1 MTVKAAMKR
10 GRVVGFSLLI
20 LLGLA
25 PLGARALDRPLTK
38 DDVTLLLIG
47 GASAQKMIAVIEQ
60 RGIDFRMNPDLA
72 KKFHDD
78 GASDEVID
86 ALQKAGEKR
95 TGASG
100 PATAGAAS
108 ENPSPPAPA
117 AAEAPPASGHAPGS
131 ASSPAA
137 SQSSAEQKIAATLA
151 ETSSAPR
158 ENPSGLPLP
167 HANPGGLPVAPLFSL
182 QDLDG
187 AALNLADYK
196 GKVVLLDFW
205 ATWCGPCRSEI
216 PGFVDLQNRYRD
228 QGFQVIGVS
237 VDESAKPVRKFREQ
251 YRMNYPVAMCDRNVR
266 QLYGGLSGIP
276 TTLLIGRD
284 GRVYSKVVGASADL
298 GEFDQRIQALL
309 ALPASG
315 ETTRVQVGNAPALP
329 ASAPLNAQGSGAQS
343 SAPQPSAAQ
352 NSAPASSASPGPDS
366 PPAIASHASSASAAK
381 SAPAPNLSDPSPE
394 QIQQIIREF
403 TTKEKLFKLARDA
416 YTFHQINKVE
426 ELDADGGVSGMYQQE
441 WDILYDD
448 KGNRIERVT
457 YAPLDTLKQLLISPE
472 DLNAFRNL
480 QPFVLTV
487 DELPDYE
494 LKYLGH
500 VKVDELTAY
509 VFSVRPK
516 ELKKGRQYFQGVV
529 WVDDRDL
536 QIVKSEGKNV
546 PETRTKHGEN
556 LYPRFTTYREQI
568 DGKFWFPTYTIA
580 DDKLYFSTGPIHMKE
595 VIRYTDYKQFKASS
609 TVKIVTE
616 LPSANP
622 PPKAPTAPPKKP

>member
-47 GASAQKMIAVIEQ
+47 GASARKMIAVIEQ

-137 SQSSAEQKIAATLA
+137 SQSSAEQKIAASLA

-167 HANPGGLPVAPLFSL
+167 HANPGVLPVAPLFSL
-182 QDLDG
+182 PDLDG

-298 GEFDQRIQALL
+298 GELDQRIQALL

-329 ASAPLNAQGSGAQS
+329 
-343 SAPQPSAAQ
+343 AAQ

-448 KGNRIERVT
+448 KGNRIEHVT

-622 PPKAPTAPPKKP
+622 PPKASAAPPKKP